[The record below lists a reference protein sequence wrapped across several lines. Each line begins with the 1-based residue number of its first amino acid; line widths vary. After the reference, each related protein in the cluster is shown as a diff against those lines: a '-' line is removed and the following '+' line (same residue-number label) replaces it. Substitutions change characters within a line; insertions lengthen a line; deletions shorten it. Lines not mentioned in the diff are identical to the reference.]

1 MAKKRTSFALSEA
14 ALEKLKELAEKDN
27 RSQAAMLEK
36 LIREA
41 K

>member
-14 ALEKLKELAEKDN
+14 ALHKLKTLAEE
-27 RSQAAMLEK
+27 RGLSMASVLEV
-36 LIREA
+36 LIRQA